1 MGAEAVM
8 ALMEAT
14 EDTIPCVVSLDG
26 NQVRSNF
33 VDRMEVVSIYKF
45 NRQAIRVPLMECVER
60 TQAVAKAMAEKN
72 WDLAVQLRGRSF
84 ARNLETYKMLTR
96 LKPPKES
103 FDSEGKPVVS
113 HSSHTISL
121 TLHIIWYTSSNLRC
135 TCFTY
140 S

>member
-14 EDTIPCVVSLDG
+14 EATIPCVVSLDG
-26 NQVRSNF
+26 N
-33 VDRMEVVSIYKF
+33 
-45 NRQAIRVPLMECVER
+45 QAIRVPLMECVER

-72 WDLAVQLRGRSF
+72 WELAVQLRGRSF

-103 FDSEGKPVVS
+103 FDEHGKPVVS
-113 HSSHTISL
+113 ADSIQNDLTFFRVSRQIS
-121 TLHIIWYTSSNLRC
+121 IVC
-135 TCFTY
+135 M
-140 S
+140 